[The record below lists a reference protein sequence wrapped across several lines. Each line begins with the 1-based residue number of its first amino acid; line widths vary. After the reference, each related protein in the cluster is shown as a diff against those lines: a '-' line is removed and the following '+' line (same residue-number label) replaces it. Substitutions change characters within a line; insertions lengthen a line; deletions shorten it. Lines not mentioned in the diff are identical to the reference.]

1 MPPLLHV
8 FASRQRTAF
17 GGRAATRKA
26 QGGFTLLEL
35 AVTVTIIA
43 VLAGMGMSSW
53 AGLTQKEAVKGQV
66 NALLGAMRF
75 ARSEAIKKNARVV
88 ICPRDLAA
96 TPISSTY
103 PCNTTTGAKWDNG
116 WIIFVDQSAN
126 NQYDASET
134 LLKEQ
139 GSLSGSGGITMNN
152 GSSNGDRI
160 VFRNSGIL
168 FFGASN
174 IKFLPTS
181 QDSTRGSMVCISLQG
196 RTRVV
201 DITPTCPS

>member
-1 MPPLLHV
+1 MPPLSHV

-103 PCNTTTGAKWDNG
+103 PCNTTTGAGWENG
-116 WIIFVDQSAN
+116 WIIFVDQNAS

>member
-1 MPPLLHV
+1 MPPLSHV

-96 TPISSTY
+96 TSISSTY

-126 NQYDASET
+126 NQYEASET

-139 GSLSGSGGITMNN
+139 GSLSGSGGITMYN
-152 GSSNGDRI
+152 GDSNGDRI

-168 FFGASN
+168 YFGGSN

-181 QDSTRGSMVCISLQG
+181 QDSTRGSMVCISFPG
-196 RTRVV
+196 RARVV
-201 DITPTCPS
+201 DIAPTCPS

>member
-1 MPPLLHV
+1 MPPLSHV
-8 FASRQRTAF
+8 FASSQRTAF

-88 ICPRDLAA
+88 ICPRYLAA

-116 WIIFVDQSAN
+116 WMDQSAN
-126 NQYDASET
+126 NQYEASET

-168 FFGASN
+168 YFGASN

-181 QDSTRGSMVCISLQG
+181 QDSTRGSMVCISMQG
-196 RTRVV
+196 RARVV
-201 DITPTCPS
+201 DIASTCPS

>member
-1 MPPLLHV
+1 M
-8 FASRQRTAF
+8 
-17 GGRAATRKA
+17 
-26 QGGFTLLEL
+26 
-35 AVTVTIIA
+35 TVTIIA

-88 ICPRDLAA
+88 ICPLDLAA

-116 WIIFVDQSAN
+116 LIIFVDQSAN
-126 NQYDASET
+126 NQYDTSET

-160 VFRNSGIL
+160 VFRNSGFL
-168 FFGASN
+168 YFGASN

-181 QDSTRGSMVCISLQG
+181 QDSTRGSMVCISMQG
-196 RTRVV
+196 RARVV
-201 DITPTCPS
+201 DIASTCPS

>member
-8 FASRQRTAF
+8 FASYQRTAF
-17 GGRAATRKA
+17 GGSAASRKA

-35 AVTVTIIA
+35 AVTLTIIA
-43 VLAGMGMSSW
+43 VLAGMGISSW
-53 AGLTQKEAVKGQV
+53 AGLTQREAVKGQV
-66 NALLGAMRF
+66 SALVGAMRF

-103 PCNTTTGAKWDNG
+103 PCNTTTGAGWENG
-116 WIIFVDQSAN
+116 WIIFVDQNAS

>member
-1 MPPLLHV
+1 MPPLSHV

-168 FFGASN
+168 YFGGSN

-181 QDSTRGSMVCISLQG
+181 QDSTRGSMVCISFPG
-196 RTRVV
+196 RARVV
-201 DITPTCPS
+201 DIAPTCPS

>member
-1 MPPLLHV
+1 MPPLSHV

-139 GSLSGSGGITMNN
+139 GSLSGSGGITMYN
-152 GSSNGDRI
+152 GDSNGDRI

-168 FFGASN
+168 YFGGSN

-181 QDSTRGSMVCISLQG
+181 QDSTRGSMVCISFPG
-196 RTRVV
+196 RARVV
-201 DITPTCPS
+201 DIAPTCPS

>member
-1 MPPLLHV
+1 VPPLSHV
-8 FASRQRTAF
+8 FASSQRTAF

-126 NQYDASET
+126 NQYEASET

-139 GSLSGSGGITMNN
+139 GSLSGSGGITMYN
-152 GSSNGDRI
+152 GDSNGDRI

-168 FFGASN
+168 YFGGSN

-181 QDSTRGSMVCISLQG
+181 QDSTRGSMVCISFPG
-196 RTRVV
+196 RARVV
-201 DITPTCPS
+201 DIAPTCPS

>member
-8 FASRQRTAF
+8 FASYQRTAF
-17 GGRAATRKA
+17 GGSAASRKA

-35 AVTVTIIA
+35 AVTLTIIA

-53 AGLTQKEAVKGQV
+53 AGLTQREAVKGQV
-66 NALLGAMRF
+66 NALVGAMRF

-103 PCNTTTGAKWDNG
+103 PCNTTTGAGWDKG
-116 WIIFVDQSAN
+116 WIIFIDQNAS

-168 FFGASN
+168 YFGASN

-201 DITPTCPS
+201 DIAPTCPS

>member
-1 MPPLLHV
+1 MPPLLYV

-35 AVTVTIIA
+35 AVTLTIIA
-43 VLAGMGMSSW
+43 VLAGIGISSW
-53 AGLTQKEAVKGQV
+53 AGLTQREAVKGQV
-66 NALLGAMRF
+66 SALLGAMRF

-96 TPISSTY
+96 TPISGTY
-103 PCNTTTGAKWDNG
+103 PCNTTTGANWNNG

-152 GSSNGDRI
+152 GTNNGDRI

-168 FFGASN
+168 YFGASN

-181 QDSTRGSMVCISLQG
+181 QDSTRGSMVCISMQG
-196 RTRVV
+196 RARIV